1 MTKKENL
8 RREML
13 NLNLNRDSKEID
25 DTHRNDVIPVII
37 NILYPHLFSKKGS
50 HNKSKKH
57 SELQRNVIYE
67 FFSSL

>member
-13 NLNLNRDSKEID
+13 NLNVNRDSKQID
-25 DTHRNDVIPVII
+25 DAHRSEVIQVII
-37 NILYPHLFSKKGS
+37 NILYPHLFTKKGS

-57 SELQRNVIYE
+57 SEL
-67 FFSSL
+67 